1 MNSLKR
7 TRFSPIL
14 QIKELKTILL
24 VGSDKFLPIFELE
37 GWIDTMVVRE
47 RFQED
52 LNILHEKLLELG
64 SFAINA
70 LNQSLI
76 ALENKDIELALKIL
90 EDDAEAN
97 ILEEEINDFAILLIA
112 KQQPVAID
120 LRRIIVAIK
129 IATDIERMADFGVNV
144 AKSAIRIGN
153 EPLVK
158 PIEHIKQMHQLTV
171 EMLTLSL
178 EAFNEE
184 DLTKARQVAQMD
196 DQVDEL
202 YGQTIKDLLTLS
214 HNKPDQLAQITQL
227 SFISRY
233 LERAADHVTNI
244 AENVFYLVKGKRY
257 DLNQ

>member
-1 MNSLKR
+1 
-7 TRFSPIL
+7 
-14 QIKELKTILL
+14 
-24 VGSDKFLPIFELE
+24 
-37 GWIDTMVVRE
+37 MVVRGKFE
-47 RFQED
+47 ED
-52 LNILHEKLLELG
+52 LKTLHTKLLELG
-64 SFAINA
+64 NFAINA
-70 LNQSLI
+70 LTKSLE

-112 KQQPVAID
+112 KQQPVAVD
-120 LRRIIVAIK
+120 LRRLIVAIK
-129 IATDIERMADFGVNV
+129 IATDIERMADFAVNI
-144 AKSAIRIGN
+144 AKSTIRIGN

-158 PIEHIKQMHQLTV
+158 PIEHIKQMHQLSLQ
-171 EMLTLSL
+171 MLTLSL
-178 EAFNEE
+178 EAYHDE
-184 DLTKARQVAQMD
+184 DLGKAKQVAQMD

-202 YGQTIKDLLTLS
+202 YGQTIKDLLTLAQS
-214 HNKPDQLAQITQL
+214 KPEHLAQITQL